1 MKKKPP
7 YVSCYR
13 DRHDTLRWRYRRTGF
28 SQSQTAA
35 LFGSEEWW
43 AWYAQACNGQAID
56 LAANRLK
63 SGTIHALS
71 VAYYSSADF
80 QGLKPRTQRTYKG
93 ILDRYR
99 DKYGDNPADLLEP
112 RHIRAQMDKMA
123 ETPAAANNMLKVLR
137 ALMRFAFE
145 RGMVRS
151 DPTAGVKMLR
161 YQVEGFHTWTE
172 VEIEAFEACW
182 PVGTKERL
190 ALDLLLYTAQ
200 RSGDVRVM
208 TVPQVQGGR
217 VLVRQ
222 EKTGQ
227 MVDIPLHSQLE
238 ASLATRQVGHM
249 VLLTN
254 RSGQPFSEK
263 GFGNWIKKA
272 AEKAGLP
279 HCSAHGLRKAAARRL
294 AEAGCTVHEIMSIT
308 GHQSLKE
315 VERYTREAARR
326 GLADAAIKRI
336 GGRT

>member
-1 MKKKPP
+1 MW
-7 YVSCYR
+7 YS
-13 DRHDTLRWRYRRTGF
+13 
-28 SQSQTAA
+28 AA
-35 LFGSEEWW
+35 S
-43 AWYAQACNGQAID
+43 NGTAID
-56 LAANRLK
+56 RASERLVPG
-63 SGTIHALS
+63 SVHALS

-80 QGLKPRTQRTYKG
+80 QRLKPRTQRTYKG

-99 DKYGDNPADLLEP
+99 DKYGDYPVDQLEP
-112 RHIRAQMDKMA
+112 RHIRAQMDRMA
-123 ETPAAANNMLKVLR
+123 DKPAAANNMLKVLR
-137 ALMRFAFE
+137 AVMRYAFE

-172 VEIEAFEACW
+172 AEIGAFEACW

-208 TVPQVQGGR
+208 TLPQVQGGR

-227 MVDIPLHSQLE
+227 MVDIPLHSRLE
-238 ASLATRQVGHM
+238 ASLALRQGGHV

-254 RSGQPFSEK
+254 RSGKPFTEK

-272 AEKAGLP
+272 AVKAGLP

-326 GLADAAIKRI
+326 GLADTAITRI